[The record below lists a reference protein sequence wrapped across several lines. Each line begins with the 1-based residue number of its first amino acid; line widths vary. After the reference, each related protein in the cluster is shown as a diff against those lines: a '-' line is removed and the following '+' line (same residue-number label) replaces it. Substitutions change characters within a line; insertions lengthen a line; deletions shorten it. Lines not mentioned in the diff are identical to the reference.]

1 MDKRNESEAN
11 HWKTATLAIGAT
23 VAIIAGAG
31 TVIAMMNEDEPPAS
45 ITQPAPAAPP
55 SAPLPAPAPVAQAPE
70 PVAQAEVA
78 RENCDRYLA
87 GATRDNSG
95 VIKDGLVG
103 GAIGAGLGAAG
114 GAIADGGS
122 GAKKGAG
129 IGGLI
134 GGVAS
139 TLSSNE
145 QERERVEAARSA
157 YERCRA
163 RNM

>member
-1 MDKRNESEAN
+1 MDSQKNPPPN
-11 HWKTATLAIGAT
+11 HWKTAALAIGAS
-23 VAIIAGAG
+23 VAILAGAG
-31 TVIAMMNEDEPPAS
+31 TVIAMMDDTKPPAS
-45 ITQPAPAAPP
+45 VAQPEATQPP
-55 SAPLPAPAPVAQAPE
+55 SGPVTPAPVAQAP
-70 PVAQAEVA
+70 ATMA
-78 RENCDRYLA
+78 RADTATEDCDRYLA
-87 GATRDNSG
+87 GTQRDNSG

-114 GAIADGGS
+114 GAIADGGD

-145 QERERVEAARSA
+145 QERERVEAARAA

-163 RNM
+163 HNL

>member
-1 MDKRNESEAN
+1 MDNRQQPGTN

-23 VAIIAGAG
+23 LAIITGAG
-31 TVIAMMNEDEPPAS
+31 TVIAMMNDDEPPAS
-45 ITQPAPAAPP
+45 IAEPESVAPP
-55 SAPLPAPAPVAQAPE
+55 TAQAPAS
-70 PVAQAEVA
+70 VAHAEAA
-78 RENCDRYLA
+78 REDCDKYLA
-87 GATRDNSG
+87 GATRDNAA

-103 GAIGAGLGAAG
+103 GAVGAGLGAAG

-122 GAKKGAG
+122 GAGKGAS

-145 QERERVEAARSA
+145 QERERVEAARAA

-163 RNM
+163 RNL

>member
-1 MDKRNESEAN
+1 MDNRNQSGTN

-23 VAIIAGAG
+23 IAIIAGAG
-31 TVIAMMNEDEPPAS
+31 TVIAMINDDEPPAS
-45 ITQPAPAAPP
+45 IAQPESAAPPTAPAPAPAAQ
-55 SAPLPAPAPVAQAPE
+55 APEAVAQAN
-70 PVAQAEVA
+70 VA
-78 RENCDRYLA
+78 RENCEQYLA
-87 GATRDNSG
+87 GARRDNAG

-103 GAIGAGLGAAG
+103 GAVGAGLGAAG

-139 TLSSNE
+139 ALSSNE
-145 QERERVEAARSA
+145 QERERVEAARAA

-163 RNM
+163 RNL